1 MSGLVIRPSSNFRF
15 PLARRALTRIGL
27 LALVLVVAFVVA
39 HELGWLDY
47 RDALEHVARLRR
59 THSFPVFATVF
70 VVASGLGMALG
81 FPGMPFVVAAGAL
94 FGTLLGSI
102 LGWLA
107 SMVGAVLGYWV
118 ARTVGHDVVLHWVKR
133 FPRVEMAVS
142 ETSDFDGML
151 RLRLLPVLPIGVVN
165 FIGGLARAPL
175 LQYLLATGIGIIPA
189 TVIYAYFADSLLER
203 VGNGRREA
211 LTSLIIASVLLL
223 AFSLMPSFVRWRKR
237 RQSRARRKPRVA
249 SQPNPSRRP

>member
-1 MSGLVIRPSSNFRF
+1 VQRLSSDFRF

-27 LALVLVVAFVVA
+27 LALVLVAAFIIA
-39 HELGWLDY
+39 RELGWLDY
-47 RDALEHVARLRR
+47 RGALSQVAGLRR
-59 THSFPVFATVF
+59 SHSFPVFAAVF
-70 VVASGLGMALG
+70 VVASGLGMSLG

-94 FGTLLGSI
+94 FGTLLGSV

-107 SMVGAVLGYWV
+107 SMVGAIVGYWV

-133 FPRVEMAVS
+133 FPRVETAVT

-175 LQYLLATGIGIIPA
+175 PQYVLATALGIIPA
-189 TVIYAYFADSLLER
+189 TVIYAYFAHSLLAR
-203 VGNGRREA
+203 VGRGRREA
-211 LTSLIIASVLLL
+211 LTSLIISTVLLL
-223 AFSLMPSFVRWRKR
+223 ALSLLPTIVRWRKR
-237 RQSRARRKPRVA
+237 RRESRARRKPSIP
-249 SQPNPSRRP
+249 SQAHPSRRP